1 MASFIKIIDEG
12 LRAKLYEKFGT
23 IQSFT
28 NIKDHVLFYPKEIAL
43 RKMAERRERTEIEF
57 INFWRV
63 YTKRDVSRQRTSPA
77 RSGLNLALTDDPAES
92 GESSSDPSNENTG
105 ILTTKAVPVTLGYYV
120 WHWSRKKEILNEV
133 IETYLFWPFNDP
145 NLTLQYNDTYP
156 VEFDLHFDEE
166 IVDEGTVPEQFQI
179 GEYFVRR
186 AAIEIDGW
194 VFTNV
199 SVDTIKTIIITVWDR
214 DKIEDVEEFMADPE
228 DELQLFTDTYDLTE

>member
-1 MASFIKIIDEG
+1 MASFIKVIDEG
-12 LRAKLYEKFGT
+12 LRTKLYTKFKT

-43 RKMAERRERTEIEF
+43 RKMAERRERTEMEF

-63 YTKRDVSRQRTSPA
+63 YTKRDVSRQRTPLA
-77 RSGLNLALTDDPAES
+77 RSGLNLAFTDDTSES
-92 GESSSDPSNENTG
+92 GGSSGGSSNENTG

-120 WHWSRKKEILNEV
+120 WHWSRKKEVLNEV
-133 IETYLFWPFNDP
+133 IEEYMFWPFNDP

-156 VEFDLHFDEE
+156 VKFDLHFDEE
-166 IVDEGTVPEQFQI
+166 IVDEGTVPDQFQI

-194 VFTNV
+194 IFTNV
-199 SVDTIKTIIITVWDR
+199 NVGTVKTIVITVWDR
-214 DKIEDVEEFMADPE
+214 DEIDDVEEFIVDPE
-228 DELQLFTDTYDLTE
+228 DDLQLFTDEYDLTE